1 MDAISPILDTFRLSA
16 SVFERARFC
25 GNWALTHE
33 GRRQASFHLVTAGR
47 CWLDRRDGQ
56 APLPLDPGDLLVLPR
71 DAPHRLGPASEIGAD
86 HEPDRQPL
94 AEAGPGTGLI
104 CGYFAFDEGTNN
116 PLLDALPDYL
126 LLRDTDIRDNP
137 TLHGLVHLLVVEAG
151 REEDGVAAMINRL
164 SDALFIE
171 TVRHHLATADTPVGL
186 LAGLAD
192 PVVARAL
199 QAIHNRPAETWT
211 AGKLAAEAAAS
222 RSTLAERFSRTL
234 GVGPM
239 TYLFQWRMQIAR
251 RRLRDGEPIARVA
264 EQCGYASES
273 GFSKAF
279 ARHFGEGPGLIR
291 RRGRHGERTG
301 AAERRAARKA
311 AV

>member
-1 MDAISPILDTFRLSA
+1 MDAISPILDAFRLSA

-25 GNWALTHE
+25 GNWALTHA
-33 GRRQASFHLVTAGR
+33 GRHQASFHLVTAGR

-56 APLPLDPGDLLVLPR
+56 PSLALDPGDLLVLPR

-86 HEPDRQPL
+86 REPDRQPL

-126 LLRDTDIRDNP
+126 LLRDADIRDNP
-137 TLHGLVHLLVVEAG
+137 TLRGLVELLVVEAG
-151 REEDGVAAMINRL
+151 RAGDGIEAMINRL

-171 TVRHHLATADTPVGL
+171 TIRHHLRTTGAPTGL

-199 QAIHNRPAETWT
+199 QAIHHRPSESWT
-211 AGKLAAEAAAS
+211 TRKLATEAAAS
-222 RSTLAERFSRTL
+222 RSTLAERFSATL

-239 TYLFQWRMQIAR
+239 TYLFQWRMQLAR
-251 RRLRDGEPIARVA
+251 RRLRDGEPVARVA

-273 GFSKAF
+273 GFRKAY
-279 ARHFGEGPGLIR
+279 ARHFGEGPGVIR
-291 RRGRHGERTG
+291 RR
-301 AAERRAARKA
+301 
-311 AV
+311 